1 MTKIR
6 RERRAAKK
14 GAFLLMKE
22 QLAAF
27 PKTGLET
34 FVPPGDTLCRKQD
47 FLRKLSVCM
56 PAEPI
61 SFNVCG

>member
-27 PKTGLET
+27 LKTGLET
-34 FVPPGDTLCRKQD
+34 SVPPGEAL
-47 FLRKLSVCM
+47 
-56 PAEPI
+56 
-61 SFNVCG
+61 